1 MLEDGGFF
9 LILTG
14 FRGKGERA
22 RAANARTNIYFLEGN
37 AILQFSE
44 YNP

>member
-9 LILTG
+9 LILTA

-22 RAANARTNIYFLEGN
+22 RAAKARTNIYFLEGN
-37 AILQFSE
+37 GILQLSG
-44 YNP
+44 YNL